1 MSLSHTNNRLQRLA
15 GIVLLVATLFAVFPA
30 TALAEDHPGVV
41 NVNEATKAE
50 LQQLPRI
57 GPALA
62 QRILDYRE
70 ENGEFNAT
78 EDLILVRGI
87 GERTYEM
94 LSHFVV
100 IEGETTLSRKLR
112 TADVPSEDDD
122 AGSGES

>member
-1 MSLSHTNNRLQRLA
+1 MNLSTTTTRLQRLA
-15 GIVLLVATLFAVFPA
+15 GFVLLVATLFAVLPA
-30 TALAEDHPGVV
+30 TAFAADHPGVV
-41 NVNEATKAE
+41 NINEAGKAE
-50 LQQLPRI
+50 LQQLPRV

-87 GERTYEM
+87 GEKTYEM
-94 LSHFVV
+94 LRHFVV
-100 IEGETTLSRKLR
+100 LEGETTLSRKLR
-112 TADVPSEDDD
+112 TADIPVEDDD